1 MAEES
6 HSKPDPPND
15 RPRNDLPRNDWPKI
29 ARRIRVPLG
38 FAFAVLYLWLAHPT
52 WAFIGLGAVVA
63 VPGLLIRALA
73 SGHVRKNE
81 ALATS
86 GPYAYTRNPLYLGSL
101 LMGVGFAIAARSW
114 WIGLALIVMFF
125 AIYLPVI
132 RSEEEFLREKFADFE
147 EYARNVPKMFPRL
160 TPYVHGDANSG
171 GFSVALYRKHREY
184 NALLG
189 ALLMLAAL
197 IAKMELLTR

>member
-1 MAEES
+1 MAEWS
-6 HSKPDPPND
+6 
-15 RPRNDLPRNDWPKI
+15 RV

-38 FAFAVLYLWLAHPT
+38 FAFALLYFWLAKPT
-52 WAFIGLGAVVA
+52 WQSLALGATLV

-101 LMGVGFAIAARSW
+101 LIGVGFAIAALSW
-114 WIGLALIVMFF
+114 WIGAILVAMFF

-132 RSEEEFLREKFADFE
+132 RSEEKFLRERFPDFDD
-147 EYARNVPKMFPRL
+147 YVRRVPRMFPRL
-160 TPYVHGDANSG
+160 TAASSCDDAG
-171 GFSVALYRKHREY
+171 GFSMELYLKHREW
-184 NALLG
+184 NALVG
-189 ALLMLAAL
+189 AAGIVVVL
-197 IAKMELLTR
+197 ILKMKLWTH

>member
-1 MAEES
+1 MAEWS
-6 HSKPDPPND
+6 
-15 RPRNDLPRNDWPKI
+15 RL

-38 FAFAVLYLWLAHPT
+38 FVFAVLYFWLARPT
-52 WAFIGLGAVVA
+52 WRWLALGALLI

-101 LMGVGFAIAARSW
+101 LIGVGFAAAARSLW
-114 WIGLALIVMFF
+114 VTALLVVMFF

-132 RSEEEFLREKFADFE
+132 RGEEVYLRQRFPEFEA
-147 EYARNVPKMFPRL
+147 YARRVPRMFPRL
-160 TPYVHGDANSG
+160 AARSG
-171 GFSVALYRKHREY
+171 ENEAAAFSMDLYLKHREY

-189 ALLMLAAL
+189 SLLLTGAL
-197 IAKMELLTR
+197 IIKMTSLS

>member
-1 MAEES
+1 MAEWS
-6 HSKPDPPND
+6 
-15 RPRNDLPRNDWPKI
+15 RV

-38 FAFAVLYLWLAHPT
+38 FVFAVLYLWLARPM
-52 WAFIGLGAVVA
+52 WRFIALGAIVI

-101 LMGVGFAIAARSW
+101 LIGIGFAMAARSW
-114 WIGLALIVMFF
+114 WVGVALVVMFF
-125 AIYLPVI
+125 AIYVPVI
-132 RSEEEFLREKFADFE
+132 RDEEAFLRQRFPEFE
-147 EYARNVPKMFPRL
+147 EYARRVPRMFPRL
-160 TPYVHGDANSG
+160 AARSQPDEAPG
-171 GFSVALYRKHREY
+171 GFSLDLYGKHREY

-189 ALLMLAAL
+189 ALAMLAAL
-197 IAKMELLTR
+197 IIKMTWFS

>member
-1 MAEES
+1 MAEWS
-6 HSKPDPPND
+6 GIGWSKT
-15 RPRNDLPRNDWPKI
+15 

-38 FAFAVLYLWLAHPT
+38 FVFAVLYFWLARPA
-52 WAFIGLGAVVA
+52 WKFIALGAIGI

-101 LMGVGFAIAARSW
+101 LIGIGFAVAARSW
-114 WIGLALIVMFF
+114 WVGVVLVVMFF
-125 AIYLPVI
+125 AIYVPVI
-132 RSEEEFLREKFADFE
+132 RDEEAFLRQRFPEFE
-147 EYARNVPKMFPRL
+147 EYAGRVPRMFPSVMPRSG
-160 TPYVHGDANSG
+160 TEESG
-171 GFSVALYRKHREY
+171 GFSFDLYMKHREY

-189 ALLMLAAL
+189 ALAMLAAL
-197 IAKMELLTR
+197 IIKMTWFS

>member
-1 MAEES
+1 MAEWS
-6 HSKPDPPND
+6 Q
-15 RPRNDLPRNDWPKI
+15 I

-38 FAFAVLYLWLAHPT
+38 FLFAVLYFWLARPS
-52 WAFIGLGAVVA
+52 WWSWMLGAVVVA
-63 VPGLLIRALA
+63 PGLVTRALA

-101 LMGVGFAIAARSW
+101 LMGLGFCVAARSW
-114 WIGLALIVMFF
+114 WVGVVLVVMFF

-132 RSEEEFLREKFADFE
+132 RDEEAFLRRTFPEFE
-147 EYARNVPKMFPRL
+147 EYARRVPRMVPRL
-160 TPYVHGDANSG
+160 APHSDGGGEGS
-171 GFSVALYRKHREY
+171 GFSWDLYLKHREY

-189 ALLMLAAL
+189 AVGMMVVL
-197 IAKMELLTR
+197 IGKMILFRN

>member
-1 MAEES
+1 MAEWS
-6 HSKPDPPND
+6 
-15 RPRNDLPRNDWPKI
+15 RV

-38 FAFAVLYLWLAHPT
+38 FAFAVLYFWLARPT
-52 WAFIGLGAVVA
+52 WRWLALGALLI

-101 LMGVGFAIAARSW
+101 LMGIGFAVAARSW
-114 WIGLALIVMFF
+114 WVGVALVGMFF

-132 RSEEEFLREKFADFE
+132 RGEEEFLHKTFPEFD
-147 EYARNVPKMFPRL
+147 EYARRVPRMLPRIIPAS
-160 TPYVHGDANSG
+160 TDRGG
-171 GFSVALYRKHREY
+171 GFSIGLYLKHREY
-184 NALLG
+184 NAMLG
-189 ALLMLAAL
+189 VIAMVAAL
-197 IAKMELLTR
+197 VVKMMVWR

>member
-1 MAEES
+1 MAEWS
-6 HSKPDPPND
+6 
-15 RPRNDLPRNDWPKI
+15 RI

-38 FAFAVLYLWLAHPT
+38 FAFAVLYFWLARPM
-52 WAFIGLGAVVA
+52 WWSLALGAVSI

-101 LMGVGFAIAARSW
+101 LIGIGFAVAARSW
-114 WIGLALIVMFF
+114 WVGVVLVMMFF
-125 AIYLPVI
+125 AIYVPVI
-132 RSEEEFLREKFADFE
+132 RGEEKYLRERFPEFE
-147 EYARNVPKMFPRL
+147 EYARRVQRMLPRI
-160 TPYVHGDANSG
+160 TPASHGDEGG
-171 GFSVALYRKHREY
+171 GFSMELYMKHREW

-189 ALLMLAAL
+189 ALGLAVAL
-197 IAKMELLTR
+197 IVKMMLTK

>member
-1 MAEES
+1 MAEWS
-6 HSKPDPPND
+6 
-15 RPRNDLPRNDWPKI
+15 RI

-38 FAFAVLYLWLAHPT
+38 FALALLYLWLARPS
-52 WAFIGLGAVVA
+52 WRFIGSGAMLIVA
-63 VPGLLIRALA
+63 GLLIRALA

-101 LMGVGFAIAARSW
+101 LIGIGFALAARSW
-114 WIGLALIVMFF
+114 WIGLALVVMFL

-132 RSEEEFLREKFADFE
+132 RAEEAFLRANFAEFDA
-147 EYARNVPKMFPRL
+147 YARRVPRL
-160 TPYVHGDANSG
+160 LPRLLPRSDGAGTELPENA
-171 GFSVALYRKHREY
+171 FSFDLYLKHREY

-189 ALLMLAAL
+189 ALAMLVAL
-197 IAKMELLTR
+197 IAKMKL